1 MIFIGIFSID
11 YEEKFIKKVK
21 LEKNYLDLEEV
32 DLVKLEKN
40 FKFFFLKLFSWFDGY
55 YFKVK
60 DNYIKI
66 HTDSIK
72 EIITK
77 EKIDI
82 TKYL

>member
-1 MIFIGIFSID
+1 MIFIGIFSIN
-11 YEEKFIKKVK
+11 YEEKFIKKIK

-40 FKFFFLKLFSWFDGY
+40 YKLFFLKLFSWFDGY

-66 HTDSIK
+66 YTNNIK
-72 EIITK
+72 DIIIK